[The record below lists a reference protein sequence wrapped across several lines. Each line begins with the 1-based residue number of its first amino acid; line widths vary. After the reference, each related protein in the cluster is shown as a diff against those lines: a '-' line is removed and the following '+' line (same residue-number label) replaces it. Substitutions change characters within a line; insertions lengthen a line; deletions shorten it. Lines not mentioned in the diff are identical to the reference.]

1 MAGIVQISQAAG
13 NGIEGFIESELA
25 DGSMTVNGIR
35 VQINDPVVQLQAIF
49 STKADIVLDN
59 RRTFVLQWTRTTA
72 VSPLPHGSPCGNWGA
87 IGRKKVEESMKE
99 VSGQFHAEFDPQYF
113 GSAAGSSRP
122 RFRRPLAVAPH

>member
-1 MAGIVQISQAAG
+1 
-13 NGIEGFIESELA
+13 
-25 DGSMTVNGIR
+25 VNGIR

-49 STKADIVLDN
+49 ATKADIVLNN